1 MSKVEVFLDQNQ
13 IQNLKSILN
22 QSEVGIHLLFDHQ
35 LIIEA
40 FKNDTTESD
49 FFEMDHLKKTQDD
62 LIQLLQFQQLSEKKN
77 FIHSLT
83 TERQHSIVR
92 AYFYIIENNL
102 KQTQKLQ
109 H

>member
-22 QSEVGIHLLFDHQ
+22 QSEVGIHLLFDRQ
-35 LIIEA
+35 LIAEA
-40 FKNDTTESD
+40 FKNDKNETD
-49 FFEMDHLKKTQDD
+49 FFELDHLKKIQDD
-62 LIQLLQFQQLSEKKN
+62 LIQLLQFQQLSEKKT
-77 FIHSLT
+77 FIASLT

-102 KQTQKLQ
+102 KQSQKLQ